1 MIPVTS
7 RRNLHWSVVLTTLLV
22 MTMVVTACGGT
33 PAPVATATP
42 PAPAA
47 ATPTTAPPTPTSA
60 PPTPTTPPEPEV
72 SPHQAPKFQEM
83 VKAAELPP
91 LEQRLPKS
99 PRVIEPLD
107 SIGQYGGVM
116 RHPLLGSWSSRFYSF
131 MGDENLLAWTPN
143 WDGLLPNVAES
154 YEANEDSTEFTFH
167 LREGM
172 KWSDGEDF
180 NADDIMFWYND
191 IMLNEELTPQKPNWL
206 TVVGEFAV
214 VEAPDDYTIKFSFA
228 APYGLFLQWIATPS
242 GSNMIEYPEHY
253 VKQFHPKYN
262 TETLDAMVAE
272 AGFSTW
278 VELFQAKTG
287 AQGAGSG
294 WTNPDLPVIYA
305 WVITEPAG
313 GDVTRAVSEPNPY
326 YWKIDTEGNQLPYIQ
341 RIEWEF
347 LSDPEVLLLRTLNG
361 EVEFMN
367 YYANSLKNKAVLYDN
382 MEKGDYHFFDQ
393 IRDQA
398 CTTVIH
404 LNWNTQNEALREV
417 FQTKD
422 FRIALSHAINRQEII
437 DTVFIGQGIP
447 YQAAP
452 KPTGQF
458 YNETL
463 ATQYTEYD
471 VAKANE
477 ILDGLYPEKDANG
490 VRLGPDGKPIKFDL
504 VVDATRM
511 PDWIDVLELVD
522 IYWDEVGIDMTIQGI
537 SGELLDERRQ
547 ANDYDA
553 TAGWSDGG
561 LATLLTPG
569 QFLFPLGWGSTF
581 APAWGE
587 WLQPGDFGGEP
598 EEPPADVKRQKELYD
613 QIKATADLDKQVE
626 LMNEI
631 IAIAIDRFWTIG
643 ISLDTGQFGVVKNN
657 YYNVPLAMPESWNY
671 PDPFPTNTCTY
682 WIEE

>member
-1 MIPVTS
+1 VNTYT
-7 RRNLHWSVVLTTLLV
+7 RRDFLRLSAVAAAGFVVAACAKTEAP
-22 MTMVVTACGGT
+22 TAT
-33 PAPVATATP
+33 PEPKAAATAVPATATP
-42 PAPAA
+42 
-47 ATPTTAPPTPTSA
+47 APPTAT
-60 PPTPTTPPEPEV
+60 PEPAI

-83 VKAAELPP
+83 EKAGQLPP
-91 LEQRLPKS
+91 LEQRLPKN
-99 PRVIEPLD
+99 PRVIKPLE
-107 SIGQYGGVM
+107 SIGAYGGLM

-131 MGDENLLAWTPN
+131 MGDENLLVWTPN

-154 YEANEDSTEFTFH
+154 YDVNADSSQYTFH

-180 NADDIMFWYND
+180 TADDIMFWYND
-191 IMLNEELTPQKPNWL
+191 IMLNEELTPQKPSWL
-206 TVVGEFAV
+206 TVGGEFAV
-214 VEAPDDYTIKFSFA
+214 VEAPDTHTVKFSFA
-228 APYGLFLQWIATPS
+228 APYGLFLQWVATPS

-262 TETLDAMVAE
+262 TDTLDAMVSE
-272 AGFSTW
+272 AGFATW

-287 AQGAGSG
+287 AQGAGAA
-294 WTNPDLPVIYA
+294 WTNVDLPVIYA
-305 WVITEPAG
+305 WIVTEPAG
-313 GDVTRAVSEPNPY
+313 GNVTRAVSEPNPY
-326 YWKIDTEGNQLPYIQ
+326 YWKVDTEGNQLPYIG

-367 YYANSLKNKAVLYDN
+367 YYANSLKNKAVLYEN

-404 LNWNTQNEALREV
+404 LNWNTTNAPLREA

-437 DTVFIGQGIP
+437 DTVFVGQGIP

-452 KPTGQF
+452 KPTSQF

-471 VAKANE
+471 VAKANQL
-477 ILDGLYPEKDANG
+477 LDALYPEKDANG
-490 VRLGPDGKPIKFDL
+490 VRLGPDGKSIKFDL
-504 VVDATRM
+504 IVDATRM
-511 PDWIDVLELVD
+511 PDWIDVLEMVK
-522 IYWDEVGIDMTIQGI
+522 IYWQPVGIDMEIQGI
-537 SGELLDERRQ
+537 SGELLDERRK

-587 WLQPGDFGGEP
+587 WLQPGDFGGVP
-598 EEPPADVKRQKELYD
+598 EEPPDDVKKQKDLYD
-613 QIKATADLDKQVE
+613 QIKATADPEKQVE
-626 LMNEI
+626 LMNQI
-631 IAIAIDRFWTIG
+631 IDIAIDRFWTIG

-682 WIEE
+682 WIKE

>member
-1 MIPVTS
+1 MIPQVS
-7 RRNLHWSVVLTTLLV
+7 RPNLHWLAALTALLV
-22 MTMVVTACGGT
+22 VAMVVTACGGAT
-33 PAPVATATP
+33 SAPVAEATATT
-42 PAPAA
+42 AA
-47 ATPTTAPPTPTSA
+47 AAPTATTAAAAPPTA
-60 PPTPTTPPEPEV
+60 TTPPEPAV
-72 SPHQAPKFQEM
+72 SPHQAPQWQEM
-83 VKAAELPP
+83 VVAGTLPP
-91 LEQRLPKS
+91 LEQRLPAN
-99 PRVIEPLD
+99 PRVLEPLE
-107 SIGQYGGVM
+107 SIGEYGGTM
-116 RHPLLGSWSSRFYSF
+116 RHPLLGSWAARFYSF
-131 MGDENLLAWTPN
+131 MGNENLLMWTPQ
-143 WDGLLPNVAES
+143 WDGLVPNVAES
-154 YEANEDSTEFTFH
+154 YEVNEDSTEFTFY

-172 KWSDGEDF
+172 RWSDGEDF

-206 TVVGEFAV
+206 TVAGEFAV
-214 VEAPDDYTIKFSFA
+214 VTAPDDYTIKFSFA
-228 APYGLFLQWIATPS
+228 APYGLFLQWVATPS
-242 GSNMIEYPEHY
+242 GSNLIEFPEHY

-262 TETLDAMVAE
+262 TETLDAMIAE

-278 VELFQAKTG
+278 VELFQSKTG

-294 WTNPDLPVIYA
+294 WTNVDLPVIYA
-305 WVITEPAG
+305 WVVTEPAG

-326 YWKIDTEGNQLPYIQ
+326 YWKVDTEGNQLPYIQ

-382 MEKGDYHFFDQ
+382 MEEGDYHFFDQ

-404 LNWNTQNEALREV
+404 LNWNTENDALREA

-477 ILDGLYPEKDANG
+477 ILDSLYPEKDANG
-490 VRLGPDGKPIKFDL
+490 VRLGPDGNPIKFDL
-504 VVDATRM
+504 IVDATRM

-587 WLQPGDFGGEP
+587 WLQPGSFGGEP

-613 QIKATADLDKQVE
+613 QIKATADLEKQVE
-626 LMNEI
+626 LMNEVI
-631 IAIAIDRFWTIG
+631 DIAIDRFWTIG

-682 WIEE
+682 WIKE

>member
-1 MIPVTS
+1 MISQVS
-7 RRNLHWSVVLTTLLV
+7 RRTSHWSVVLTILLV
-22 MTMVVTACGGT
+22 AAMAVTACRGT
-33 PAPVATATP
+33 PAPVATAT
-42 PAPAA
+42 APAVKA
-47 ATPTTAPPTPTSA
+47 ATPTTAPPTPTS
-60 PPTPTTPPEPEV
+60 EPAV

-83 VKAAELPP
+83 VKAGELPP
-91 LEQRLPKS
+91 LEERLPVN

-107 SIGQYGGVM
+107 SIGQYGGLM

-131 MGDENLLAWTPN
+131 MGDENLLIWTPN

-154 YEANEDSTEFTFH
+154 YDVNEDSTEFTFH

-191 IMLNEELTPQKPNWL
+191 IMLNEELTPQKPSWL
-206 TVVGEFAV
+206 AVAGEFAV
-214 VEAPDDYTIKFSFA
+214 VTAPDDYTVKFSFA
-228 APYGLFLQWIATPS
+228 APYGLFLQWVATPS
-242 GSNMIEYPEHY
+242 GSNMIEFPEHY
-253 VKQFHPKYN
+253 VKQFHAKYN

-278 VELFQAKTG
+278 VELFQSKTG

-294 WTNPDLPVIYA
+294 WTNVDLPVIYA
-305 WVITEPAG
+305 WVVTEPAG

-367 YYANSLKNKAVLYDN
+367 YYANSLQNKAVLFEN
-382 MEKGDYHFFDQ
+382 MGEDKGNFHFFDQ

-398 CTTVIH
+398 VTVALD
-404 LNWNTQNEALREV
+404 LNWNTTNEALREA

-422 FRIALSHAINRQEII
+422 FRIALSHAINRQEVI
-437 DTVFIGQGIP
+437 DTVFVGQGIP
-447 YQAAP
+447 YQVAP
-452 KPTGQF
+452 KPVSEY
-458 YNETL
+458 YNEAM

-471 VAKANE
+471 VDKANE
-477 ILDGLYPEKDANG
+477 ILDGLYPDKDANG
-490 VRLGPDGKPIKFDL
+490 VRLGPDGDPIKFNL
-504 VVDATRM
+504 IVDATRF
-511 PDWIDVLELVD
+511 PAWVDALELVE
-522 IYWDEVGIDMTIQGI
+522 IYWEEVGIDVDIEGI
-537 SGELLDERRQ
+537 SGELLDERRA

-561 LATLLTPG
+561 LATILNPG
-569 QFLFPLGWGSTF
+569 LMVPLGWGSTW
-581 APAWGE
+581 APAWGS
-587 WLQPGDFGGEP
+587 WYNPGGFGGEV
-598 EEPPADVKRQKELYD
+598 EEPPEDIKRQQEIVDL
-613 QIKATADLDKQVE
+613 IKATADLELQRE
-626 LMNEI
+626 LMNEMI
-631 IAIAIDRFWTIG
+631 EIATERFMRIG
-643 ISLDTGQFGVVKNN
+643 ISLDMGQYGVVKNN

-671 PDPFPTNTCTY
+671 PDPFPTNTSTY
-682 WIEE
+682 WIGPE

>member
-1 MIPVTS
+1 MIPTVS
-7 RRNLHWSVVLTTLLV
+7 RRNPHWLVALTTLLV
-22 MTMVVTACGGT
+22 VAMLVAACGGAKATPVVEAT
-33 PAPVATATP
+33 PAPKEAAPTAV
-42 PAPAA
+42 
-47 ATPTTAPPTPTSA
+47 PPTPTEAA
-60 PPTPTTPPEPEV
+60 PAV
-72 SPHQAPKFQEM
+72 SPNQAPQWQEM
-83 VKAAELPP
+83 VKAGDLPP
-91 LEQRLPKS
+91 LEERLPAN

-107 SIGQYGGVM
+107 SIGQYGGTM

-131 MGDENLLAWTPN
+131 MGDENLLMWTPN

-154 YEANEDSTEFTFH
+154 YDVNDNSTEFTFQ
-167 LREGM
+167 LRKGM
-172 KWSDGEDF
+172 RWSDGELF
-180 NADDIMFWYND
+180 TANDIMFWYND

-206 TVVGEFAV
+206 TVAGEFAV

-228 APYGLFLQWIATPS
+228 APYGLFLQWVATPS

-253 VKQFHPKYN
+253 VKQFHAKYN

-278 VELFQAKTG
+278 VELFQSKTG

-294 WTNPDLPVIYA
+294 WTNVDLPVIYA
-305 WVITEPAG
+305 WVVTEPAG

-326 YWKIDTEGNQLPYIQ
+326 YWKVDTEGNQLPYIQ

-382 MEKGDYHFFDQ
+382 MEEGDYHFFDQ

-404 LNWNTQNEALREV
+404 LNWNTQDEALREA

-447 YQAAP
+447 HQAAP

-490 VRLGPDGKPIKFDL
+490 VRLGPDGNPIKFDL
-504 VVDATRM
+504 IVDATRM

-626 LMNEI
+626 LMSEI
-631 IAIAIDRFWTIG
+631 IDIAIDRFWTIG

-682 WIEE
+682 WIAE

>member
-1 MIPVTS
+1 MNPQVS
-7 RRNLHWSVVLTTLLV
+7 RRNLHWLVALTLLSVIAMV
-22 MTMVVTACGGT
+22 MAGCGRAT
-33 PAPVATATP
+33 PAPAPTE
-42 PAPAA
+42 PAPAVKEPTA
-47 ATPTTAPPTPTSA
+47 VPSTPTAE
-60 PPTPTTPPEPEV
+60 PEPAV
-72 SPHQAPKFQEM
+72 SPHQAPKYQEM
-83 VKAAELPP
+83 VLAGELPP
-91 LEQRLPKS
+91 LEQRLPKN
-99 PRVIEPLD
+99 PMVIEPLD
-107 SIGQYGGVM
+107 SIGQYGGLM
-116 RHPLLGSWSSRFYSF
+116 RHPLLGSWSARFYSF
-131 MGDENLLAWTPN
+131 MGNENLLMWTPN

-154 YEANEDSTEFTFH
+154 YEVNEDSSVFTFR

-191 IMLNEELTPQKPNWL
+191 IMLNTELTPQKPNWL
-206 TVVGEFAV
+206 TVGGEFVV
-214 VEAPDDYTIKFSFA
+214 VEALDDYTVRFSFA
-228 APYGLFLQWIATPS
+228 APYGLFLQRVATPS
-242 GSNMIEYPEHY
+242 GSGIIEFPEHY
-253 VKQFHPKYN
+253 VQQFHPKYN
-262 TETLDAMVAE
+262 TETLDKMISD

-278 VELFQAKTG
+278 VELFQSKTG

-294 WTNPDLPVIYA
+294 WTNVDLPVIYA
-305 WVITEPAG
+305 WIVTEPAG
-313 GDVTRAVSEPNPY
+313 GNVTRAVSEPNPY
-326 YWKIDTEGNQLPYIQ
+326 YWKVDTEGNQLPYIQ

-347 LSDPEVLLLRTLNG
+347 LSDPELLLLRTLNG

-382 MEKGDYHFFDQ
+382 MEAGDYHFFDQ

-404 LNWNTQNEALREV
+404 LNWNTTNAALREA

-452 KPTGQF
+452 KPTSQF

-490 VRLGPDGKPIKFDL
+490 VRLGPDGNPIKFDL
-504 VVDATRM
+504 IVDATRM

-561 LATLLTPG
+561 LATLLTPN
-569 QFLFPLGWGSTF
+569 QFLFPLGWGSTW

-587 WLQPGDFGGEP
+587 WLQPGTFGGEP

-613 QIKATADLDKQVE
+613 QIKATADFDKQVE

-631 IAIAIDRFWTIG
+631 IDIAIDRFWVIG

-657 YYNVPLAMPESWNY
+657 YHNVPLAMPESWNY

>member
-1 MIPVTS
+1 MTPQVS
-7 RRNLHWSVVLTTLLV
+7 RRNLHWLVALTLLSVIAMV
-22 MTMVVTACGGT
+22 MAGCGRAT
-33 PAPVATATP
+33 PAPVATEA
-42 PAPAA
+42 APAVKEPT
-47 ATPTTAPPTPTSA
+47 ATAVPPTPTA
-60 PPTPTTPPEPEV
+60 EPEPAV

-83 VKAAELPP
+83 VLAGELPP
-91 LEQRLPKS
+91 LEQRLPKN

-107 SIGQYGGVM
+107 SIGQYGGLM

-131 MGDENLLAWTPN
+131 MGNENLLVWTPN

-154 YEANEDSTEFTFH
+154 YEVNADSTEFTFR

-191 IMLNEELTPQKPNWL
+191 IMLNTELTPQKPNWL
-206 TVVGEFAV
+206 TVAGEFAK
-214 VEAPDDYTIKFSFA
+214 VEALDDYTIRFSFV
-228 APYGLFLQWIATPS
+228 APYGLFLQWVATPS
-242 GSNMIEYPEHY
+242 GSGIIEFPEHY

-262 TETLDAMVAE
+262 TETLDAMVKE

-278 VELFQAKTG
+278 VELFQSKTG

-294 WTNPDLPVIYA
+294 WTNVDLPVIYA
-305 WVITEPAG
+305 WIVTEPAG
-313 GDVTRAVSEPNPY
+313 GNVTRAVSEPNPY
-326 YWKIDTEGNQLPYIQ
+326 YFKVDTEGNQLPYIG

-347 LSDPEVLLLRTLNG
+347 LSDPELLLLRTLNG

-382 MEKGDYHFFDQ
+382 MEAGDYHFFDQ

-398 CTTVIH
+398 VTTVVH
-404 LNWNTQNEALREV
+404 LNWNTKNAALREA

-437 DTVFIGQGIP
+437 DTVFVGQGIP

-452 KPTGQF
+452 KPTSQF

-490 VRLGPDGKPIKFDL
+490 VRLGPDGNPIKFDL
-504 VVDATRM
+504 IVDATRM

-561 LATLLTPG
+561 LATLLTPN
-569 QFLFPLGWGSTF
+569 QFLFPLGWGSTW

-587 WLQPGDFGGEP
+587 WLQPGTFGGEP

-631 IAIAIDRFWTIG
+631 IDIAIDRFWVIG

-657 YYNVPLAMPESWNY
+657 YHNVPLAMPESWNY

>member
-206 TVVGEFAV
+206 TVGGEFAV
-214 VEAPDDYTIKFSFA
+214 VAAPDDYTIKFSFA
-228 APYGLFLQWIATPS
+228 APYGLFLQWVATPS

-253 VKQFHPKYN
+253 VKQFHAKYN
-262 TETLDAMVAE
+262 TETLDAMVKE
-272 AGFSTW
+272 AGLATW
-278 VELFQAKTG
+278 VELFQSKTG
-287 AQGAGSG
+287 AQGTGSG

-305 WVITEPAG
+305 WVIKEPAG
-313 GDVTRAVSEPNPY
+313 GNVTRAVSEPNPY
-326 YWKIDTEGNQLPYIQ
+326 YWKVDTEGNQLPYIQ

-382 MEKGDYHFFDQ
+382 MGEGDYHFFDQ
-393 IRDQA
+393 VRDQA

-404 LNWNTQNEALREV
+404 LNWNTQNETLREV

-504 VVDATRM
+504 IVDATRM

-631 IAIAIDRFWTIG
+631 IDIAIDRFWTIG

-682 WIEE
+682 WIKE